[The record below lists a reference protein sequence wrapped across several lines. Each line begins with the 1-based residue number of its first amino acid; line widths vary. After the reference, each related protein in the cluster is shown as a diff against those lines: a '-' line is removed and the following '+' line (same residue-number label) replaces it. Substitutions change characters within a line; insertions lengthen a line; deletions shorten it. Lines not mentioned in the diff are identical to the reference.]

1 MNVTDIDCLEDIE
14 FQVKILIDKVEIVK
28 GNKKLEKDVKKTL
41 NDIDAARKQK
51 KWEAKAKQEN
61 ENQEKRRND
70 ANKKNFNETW
80 IKAWYQMA
88 RSKKKEI

>member
-51 KWEAKAKQEN
+51 K
-61 ENQEKRRND
+61 
-70 ANKKNFNETW
+70 
-80 IKAWYQMA
+80 
-88 RSKKKEI
+88 